1 MEQND
6 SILDDL
12 NLSAVEAPYLQRL
25 AVTLVDLLFEIALM
39 VAVYFLFPAQVMYKL
54 LDANSYMKYVVTLFI
69 IFSYRFS
76 CILLFGKTVGMVI
89 CGVRYLNNNLH
100 PLTVQQRLMAVI
112 SARASNIK
120 FYKK

>member
-12 NLSAVEAPYLQRL
+12 NLSAGEAPYLQRL

-39 VAVYFLFPAQVMYKL
+39 VAVYFLLPAQVMYKL

-69 IFSYRFS
+69 IFVYRFS
-76 CILLFGKTVGMVI
+76 CILLFGKTMGMAI
-89 CGVRYLNNNLH
+89 CGVKYLDNNFQ
-100 PLTVQQRLMAVI
+100 PLTMQQRLMAVI
-112 SARASNIK
+112 TTRTSNIK